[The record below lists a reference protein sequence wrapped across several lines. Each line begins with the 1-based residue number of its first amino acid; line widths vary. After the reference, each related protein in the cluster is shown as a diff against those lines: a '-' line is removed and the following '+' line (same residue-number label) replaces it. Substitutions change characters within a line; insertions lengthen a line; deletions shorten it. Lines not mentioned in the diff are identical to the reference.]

1 LTITADIFKEGHDEL
16 AAVVRWRQMTPR
28 ETEPREEQM
37 RFLGNDA
44 WEANLP
50 LTGNGL
56 YAFTVEAW
64 PDSFGTW
71 VHELERKVEVGRDV
85 SSELLEGATLL
96 DAAAARVKAGGG
108 RILEGPR
115 EVAGGRWIVRGTDPQ
130 GAMFGLEGKR
140 RKAVGYF
147 ESAPN
152 PSGARG
158 RRWHW

>member
-1 LTITADIFKEGHDEL
+1 VPDPF
-16 AAVVRWRQMTPR
+16 W
-28 ETEPREEQM
+28 
-37 RFLGNDA
+37 
-44 WEANLP
+44 
-50 LTGNGL
+50 L
-56 YAFTVEAW
+56 YYF
-64 PDSFGTW
+64 
-71 VHELERKVEVGRDV
+71 EVGDI
-85 SSELLEGATLL
+85 

-140 RKAVGYF
+140 NSKAVGYF

-152 PSGARG
+152 PSGAGG